1 MAFSLGLLRPLA
13 AGTIAVGSILAGL
26 SLAFGLV
33 TPTQA
38 AQLPTLELLGLLGLL
53 ALPPLTLWAMWAD
66 RNAAQ
71 AMRGM
76 EPEPVRASAMIE
88 AKPLEVEAEGDDEDG
103 AEVENQMEPVEIHA
117 PGRRA
122 VRHRRIDGGRVGV

>member
-1 MAFSLGLLRPLA
+1 MALSLGLLRPLA

-66 RNAAQ
+66 RNAALV
-71 AMRGM
+71 MRGT
-76 EPEPVRASAMIE
+76 EPVRASAMIA
-88 AKPLEVEAEGDDEDG
+88 AKPLEAAGDATEVDVE
-103 AEVENQMEPVEIHA
+103 VHA
-117 PGRRA
+117 PGRRT
-122 VRHRRIDGGRVGV
+122 VRHRRIEGGRVGV

>member
-1 MAFSLGLLRPLA
+1 MALTFGLVRPIA
-13 AGTIAVGSILAGL
+13 AGSIALGSILAGL
-26 SLAFGLV
+26 SLAFRLV

-66 RNAAQ
+66 RKAANEAVMPQ
-71 AMRGM
+71 
-76 EPEPVRASAMIE
+76 PEPVMADRIVEPKPMVFAVAEDEESAEMQ
-88 AKPLEVEAEGDDEDG
+88 PEVEL
-103 AEVENQMEPVEIHA
+103 HA

-122 VRHRRIDGGRVGV
+122 VRHRRHEPVRAGV

>member
-1 MAFSLGLLRPLA
+1 MAFSLGLLRPMA

-76 EPEPVRASAMIE
+76 EPVRAHAMIE
-88 AKPLEVEAEGDDEDG
+88 PKPLKVEAAGDDEGG
-103 AEVENQMEPVEIHA
+103 AEIEIEVETVEIHA

-122 VRHRRIDGGRVGV
+122 VRHRRIEGGRVGV

>member
-66 RNAAQ
+66 RNAAL
-71 AMRGM
+71 AMRVA
-76 EPEPVRASAMIE
+76 EPVRAHAMIE
-88 AKPLEVEAEGDDEDG
+88 PKPLEVEAAGDDEG
-103 AEVENQMEPVEIHA
+103 GPEVEVEVVEIHA

-122 VRHRRIDGGRVGV
+122 VRHRRIEGGRVGV

>member
-1 MAFSLGLLRPLA
+1 MAFTSGLVRPIA

-26 SLAFGLV
+26 SLAFRLV
-33 TPTQA
+33 TPAQA

-66 RNAAQ
+66 RKAASE
-71 AMRGM
+71 AATPRPVMADRADRIV
-76 EPEPVRASAMIE
+76 EPKPMVFAAVEDEVSAEMQ
-88 AKPLEVEAEGDDEDG
+88 PEVEL
-103 AEVENQMEPVEIHA
+103 HA

-122 VRHRRIDGGRVGV
+122 VRHRRHEPVRAGV